1 MIQSGVVLSPGPVTG
16 SSLLTET
23 IWQTGAGS
31 QLSVADTETTTGT
44 IWWFGCESTFGLVV
58 TELITGAVVSATI
71 NVVVQVLLLPA
82 ASIAVTVITWLP
94 IPTRVPAAGL

>member
-31 QLSVADTETTTGT
+31 QLSVADTYTTTGT
-44 IWWFGCESTFGLVV
+44 IWWFGCERTFGLAV
-58 TELITGAVVSATI
+58 TELIVGAVVSATVK
-71 NVVVQVLLLPA
+71 VVAQVLVLPA
-82 ASIAVTVITWLP
+82 SSVAITVITWLP
-94 IPTRVPAAGL
+94 IPTRVPAA